1 MCGGLWENGRLV
13 EGNCSEAFIV
23 GVGGATVRVPLLADV
38 DFAFFSSCRISSFY
52 LLSLFILFV
61 VIIIIWSVRNKM
73 ASLATFEASVL
84 PPWLG
89 VVVLTPLQ

>member
-1 MCGGLWENGRLV
+1 VVDFWENERLV

-23 GVGGATVRVPLLADV
+23 GVRGAAIRVPLLADV
-38 DFAFFSSCRISSFY
+38 EFAFFSSCRISSFY
-52 LLSLFILFV
+52 LLSLFILFM
-61 VIIIIWSVRNKM
+61 VIIIIWTIRNKM
-73 ASLATFEASVL
+73 ASLATLEAGVI